1 MTCTGNALWIDVLA
15 DVFATMPG
23 TLLLFGYA
31 LLFALV
37 EIEIEG
43 KDGWAMTLPTWYRRK
58 PFYARVF
65 ALLLSGK
72 PLTGY
77 HAVMFFIPFVSFHI
91 GLAFGQ
97 PWSWGLEARMVASYL
112 VWNVTWDFLWFV
124 LNPHFGWARFRRG
137 QIWWHGGAWLGRLP
151 IDYVNALCLSFIV
164 AAVPW
169 VVRGNATTLRR
180 HAMFVAGM
188 AALTAAATLAAPLY
202 QRWYQHMRRPGSDE
216 RP

>member
-1 MTCTGNALWIDVLA
+1 MSCTGHALWTDSLA
-15 DVFATMPG
+15 SLPG

-43 KDGWAMTLPTWYRRK
+43 KDGWAMNLPTWYRRK
-58 PFYARVF
+58 SFYARVYAF
-65 ALLLSGK
+65 LLSGK

-97 PWSWGLEARMVASYL
+97 SWSWGLEARLIASYL

-124 LNPHFGWARFRRG
+124 LNPHFGWARFRKG
-137 QIWWHGGAWLGRLP
+137 QIWWHGGAWLGRMP
-151 IDYVNALCLSFIV
+151 IDYVNALWMSFLV
-164 AAVPW
+164 ASLPW
-169 VVRGNATTLRR
+169 WVHGNTRTLHR
-180 HAMFVAGM
+180 HAMFVAGL
-188 AALTAAATLAAPLY
+188 AVLTTIATLAAPLY
-202 QRWYQHMRRPGSDE
+202 QRWYTFMRRPGSDQ
-216 RP
+216 R

>member
-1 MTCTGNALWIDVLA
+1 MTDIGYALWPDI
-15 DVFATMPG
+15 ATTLPG
-23 TLLLFGYA
+23 ILLLFGYA

-43 KDGWAMTLPTWYRRK
+43 KDGWAMNLPTWFRRK
-58 PFYARVF
+58 PLYARIY
-65 ALLLSGK
+65 ALVLSGK

-97 PWSWGLEARMVASYL
+97 SWSWGLEACVVARYL

-124 LNPHFGWARFRRG
+124 LNPHFGWARFRKG
-137 QIWWHGGAWLGRLP
+137 QIWWHGGAWIGRLP
-151 IDYVNALCLSFIV
+151 IDYVNALWLSLLV
-164 AAVPW
+164 ACAPW
-169 VVRGNATTLRR
+169 FLHGNSATLRR
-180 HAMFVAGM
+180 HLVFVTGM
-188 AALTAAATLAAPLY
+188 ATLTAAAAFAAPMY

-216 RP
+216 RPTD